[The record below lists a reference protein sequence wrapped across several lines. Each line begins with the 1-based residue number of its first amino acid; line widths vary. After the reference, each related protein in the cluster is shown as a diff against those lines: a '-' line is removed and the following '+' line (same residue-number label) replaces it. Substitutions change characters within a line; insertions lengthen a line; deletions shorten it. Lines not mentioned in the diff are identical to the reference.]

1 MIIINIFNSY
11 YNGMSIIFN
20 LDKIAQKIIP
30 NNIQFFGQIK
40 VIDVNI
46 IIK

>member
-1 MIIINIFNSY
+1 MIIIVIFNSY

-20 LDKIAQKIIP
+20 LDKIAQKII
-30 NNIQFFGQIK
+30 QFFGQIK
-40 VIDVNI
+40 IIDVNI